1 MNAINP
7 TEIFSDL
14 CSLASEELDDRLPE
28 KFQELQDK
36 GLELKI
42 KTSLEEPE
50 FISDPS
56 QYTEVIQYCKVWIGQ
71 SKVYEWE
78 ETYWGSYG
86 GMGAG
91 WWVELG
97 DTSLESDV
105 HNLLEL
111 LELLPEFPNVPW
123 PDGAEKTDDV
133 N

>member
-28 KFQELQDK
+28 KFQELQDQ

-56 QYTEVIQYCKVWIGQ
+56 QYTEVIQYCEVWIGL

-91 WWVELG
+91 WWVEPG
-97 DTSLESDV
+97 DTSLDSDV

-111 LELLPEFPNVPW
+111 LELLPEFPTVPR

>member
-14 CSLASEELDDRLPE
+14 CSLASEELDDHLPE

-56 QYTEVIQYCKVWIGQ
+56 QYTEVIQYCEVWIGQ

-91 WWVELG
+91 WWVEQG
-97 DTSLESDV
+97 DTSLDSDV

-111 LELLPEFPNVPW
+111 LELLPEFPNVPR
-123 PDGAEKTDDV
+123 PDSAEETDDV

>member
-1 MNAINP
+1 MWKILLLGP
-7 TEIFSDL
+7 LVYWGDY
-14 CSLASEELDDRLPE
+14 PE
-28 KFQELQDK
+28 KFQELQDQ
-36 GLELKI
+36 GLEPKI

-56 QYTEVIQYCKVWIGQ
+56 PYTEVIQYCELWIGQ

-91 WWVELG
+91 WWVQQG
-97 DTSLESDV
+97 DTSLDSDV

-111 LELLPEFPNVPW
+111 LELLPEFPNVPR
-123 PDGAEKTDDV
+123 PDSAEETDDV

>member
-1 MNAINP
+1 MLTQMGAQAKP
-7 TEIFSDL
+7 GWWTFQRHCGDY
-14 CSLASEELDDRLPE
+14 PE
-28 KFQELQDK
+28 KFQELQDQ
-36 GLELKI
+36 GIEPKI

-56 QYTEVIQYCKVWIGQ
+56 PYTEVIQYCELWIGQ

-91 WWVELG
+91 WWVQQG
-97 DTSLESDV
+97 DTSLDSDV

-111 LELLPEFPNVPW
+111 LELLPEFPNVPR
-123 PDGAEKTDDV
+123 PDSEEETDDV